1 MPALTG
7 RRGAVPRD
15 LYWRIFQRRK
25 QKAMRSRD
33 WKYLQTDA
41 GEFLYDLA
49 ADPGEKQDRKAD
61 HPAIFQRLKAKV
73 AAWEREVLP
82 PIPLDPAR
90 A

>member
-1 MPALTG
+1 
-7 RRGAVPRD
+7 
-15 LYWRIFQRRK
+15 
-25 QKAMRSRD
+25 MRSGD
-33 WKYLQTDA
+33 WKYLQTAD

-49 ADPGEKQDRKAD
+49 ADQGEKQDRKAD
-61 HPAIFQRLKAKV
+61 QPAVFQQLKAKV